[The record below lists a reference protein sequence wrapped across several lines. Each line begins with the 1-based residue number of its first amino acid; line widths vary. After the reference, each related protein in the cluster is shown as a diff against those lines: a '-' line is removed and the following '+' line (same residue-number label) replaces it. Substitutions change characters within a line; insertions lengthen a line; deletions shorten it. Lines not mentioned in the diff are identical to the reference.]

1 VGNSFTKKL
10 LKFTTM
16 FFIFGLKFEM
26 FCSVSFA
33 AVAATAAKTIYRIQT
48 NINKMAKGL
57 TMSSILS

>member
-1 VGNSFTKKL
+1 
-10 LKFTTM
+10 M

-26 FCSVSFA
+26 YCSVSFA